1 MLNLV
6 TGKSLSGKTTSMI
19 NIALKHAEN
28 GKKVVFLHSNNSSI
42 ISKLW
47 TLGIN
52 PYNYTEILFARYDND
67 INDIIRNM
75 YKLSQELI
83 DVIFIDGI
91 CYANDRM
98 HIVQH
103 MNEISK
109 DYKNIDL
116 YLENY
121 EYDSCGINDNKSHQG
136 NINII
141 KCELDDNLRTITYKK
156 GNEEIVKLK
165 GFFNKNIHY
174 GNNTKIQH

>member
-1 MLNLV
+1 
-6 TGKSLSGKTTSMI
+6 
-19 NIALKHAEN
+19 
-28 GKKVVFLHSNNSSI
+28 
-42 ISKLW
+42 
-47 TLGIN
+47 
-52 PYNYTEILFARYDND
+52 
-67 INDIIRNM
+67 
-75 YKLSQELI
+75 
-83 DVIFIDGI
+83 
-91 CYANDRM
+91 
-98 HIVQH
+98 